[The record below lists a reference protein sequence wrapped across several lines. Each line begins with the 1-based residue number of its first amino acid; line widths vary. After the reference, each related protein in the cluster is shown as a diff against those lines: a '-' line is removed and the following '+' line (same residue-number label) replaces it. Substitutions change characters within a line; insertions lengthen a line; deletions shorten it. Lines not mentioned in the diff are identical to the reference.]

1 MKNYI
6 YLSICLF
13 ILGCSSKETKITED
27 EVKNKFYKFFETLSV
42 DNPDKTKLYDLVTE
56 DYYIFENERKYT
68 MDEFIE
74 FVNSFEMIESEWDLK
89 DFVIDIDSESAHA
102 TLTNIGRFL
111 VKTDSGNVVMNFEWL
126 ESAYLIRENGDL
138 KFKFYFSDAV
148 KENVLLEK

>member
-1 MKNYI
+1 MKNITYI
-6 YLSICLF
+6 LTFLF
-13 ILGCSSKETKITED
+13 FFGCKKNENIITD
-27 EVKNKFYKFFETLSV
+27 DQVKAKFYEFFETLSV
-42 DNPDKTKLYDLVTE
+42 DNPDKTKLYDLVTD

-68 MDEFIE
+68 MGEFIE

-111 VKTDSGNVVMNFEWL
+111 VKTDSGNIVMNFEWL
-126 ESAYLIRENGDL
+126 ESAYLIKENEDL

-148 KENVLLEK
+148 KESIQLQN

>member
-13 ILGCSSKETKITED
+13 ILGCLSKETKITED

-42 DNPDKTKLYDLVTE
+42 DNPDKTKLYDLVTD

-74 FVNSFEMIESEWDLK
+74 FVNSFDMIESEWDLK

-111 VKTDSGNVVMNFEWL
+111 VKTDSGNVVMSFEWL
-126 ESAYLIRENGDL
+126 ESAYLIRENEDL